1 MQECRNTKKSKR
13 THFLLGA
20 GGWSLGAVLSKRT
33 QFPHFS
39 ANFKGHQNPYTC
51 IPVYL
56 FSQNEPNFLQCLQF
70 YSLSVQWCH
79 GQYES

>member
-56 FSQNEPNFLQCLQF
+56 YTCFRKTNPISFNVYNFTA
-70 YSLSVQWCH
+70 
-79 GQYES
+79 